1 MKSVHENSTGYLIK
15 IFSMV
20 NENSVSQINRVFSLL
35 FTDNL
40 KVKSEFWITFIW
52 SQTFK
57 EHSEG
62 LVKTINLCLLVS
74 KSSGN

>member
-1 MKSVHENSTGYLIK
+1 MKTQFHILI
-15 IFSMV
+15 
-20 NENSVSQINRVFSLL
+20 VFSPVSVLL

-40 KVKSEFWITFIW
+40 KAKSEFWIKFIW

-57 EHSEG
+57 EYNEG

-74 KSSGN
+74 ESSGN

>member
-1 MKSVHENSTGYLIK
+1 MKTQFHRLI
-15 IFSMV
+15 
-20 NENSVSQINRVFSLL
+20 VFSPVRGLL
-35 FTDNL
+35 STDNL
-40 KVKSEFWITFIW
+40 KVKSEFWIKFIW

>member
-1 MKSVHENSTGYLIK
+1 MKTQFHRLI
-15 IFSMV
+15 
-20 NENSVSQINRVFSLL
+20 VFSPVRGLL

-62 LVKTINLCLLVS
+62 LLKTINLCLLVS

>member
-1 MKSVHENSTGYLIK
+1 MKTQFHILI
-15 IFSMV
+15 
-20 NENSVSQINRVFSLL
+20 VFSPVRGLL

-40 KVKSEFWITFIW
+40 KVKSEFWIKFIW
-52 SQTFK
+52 SQIFK
-57 EHSEG
+57 QHSEG

>member
-1 MKSVHENSTGYLIK
+1 MKTQFHILI
-15 IFSMV
+15 
-20 NENSVSQINRVFSLL
+20 VFSPVRGLL

-40 KVKSEFWITFIW
+40 KVKSEFWIKFIW
-52 SQTFK
+52 LQTFK
-57 EHSEG
+57 QHSEG